1 MGAAFK
7 EYANYDA
14 LGLAEL
20 IAAKTVSPQ
29 EVLEAALYR
38 IYRVYPRKLGHACW
52 KTTSPQAPA
61 MSVPMGFSSSGL
73 PIGAQ
78 FTAAYGREDV
88 LLALATQIE
97 QAHPWRH
104 HRAPIWG

>member
-29 EVLEAALYR
+29 EVLEAALHRIEKLNPVVNAVSVSMSDIAREQVKKGFRKVFSEEFLFCLRTWKYR
-38 IYRVYPRKLGHACW
+38 ICRAYPRKLGHACL

-61 MSVPMGFSSSGL
+61 M
-73 PIGAQ
+73 
-78 FTAAYGREDV
+78 R
-88 LLALATQIE
+88 
-97 QAHPWRH
+97 
-104 HRAPIWG
+104 